1 MFHDRWQKLRTRLSH
16 TVGALLVLLF
26 ANSSAFGQQ
35 SSVRS
40 TLEGTVTE
48 STHLPIAGASIQL
61 IDPSTNE
68 NRTVTTDGNGT
79 FRMTG
84 LRVGTYELH
93 ANASGFSTYTQT
105 GIVLAVGQT
114 VRLNIELVPAQ
125 VKSQITVTA
134 PPSPLDIAQTSVTSV
149 IGHEQ
154 IEELPVRTRNAL
166 DFVLLAPGVSS
177 ANAHGAGGQSA
188 LGTSGFTF
196 GGLRARSNN
205 ISIDGLD
212 NNDEYTGASRTELSP
227 EIVSEF
233 QIVNNGISAEFGGA
247 SGGSINVVTR
257 SGANQ
262 MRGDAFVFAQNGAL
276 NARPP
281 LDNQVQKPDLSRYR
295 TGLSNG
301 GAIQKNKTFYYA
313 AFEQEHQT
321 GQDDSI
327 VNPLLTSLLN
337 NYLAMGAMP
346 RLNTRT
352 LNPGFFPT
360 ARAETEASGRLDQQL
375 NRNNSL
381 MLRYAFTNNREASL
395 SMLAASTTRV

>member
-1 MFHDRWQKLRTRLSH
+1 MFRRSMMPKLGITLTRT
-16 TVGALLVLLF
+16 VCVLLVICFVNSF
-26 ANSSAFGQQ
+26 ASGQQ
-35 SSVRS
+35 SPVRS

-48 STHLPIAGASIQL
+48 FTHLPIAGASIQL
-61 IDPSTNE
+61 IDLSTNE

-79 FRMTG
+79 FRLTG
-84 LRVGTYELH
+84 LRVGAYELH

-105 GIVLAVGQT
+105 GIVLTVDQT
-114 VRLNIELVPAQ
+114 VRLNIGLVPAQ
-125 VKSQITVTA
+125 VNSQITVTA

-166 DFVLLAPGVSS
+166 DFVLLAPGVSPAS
-177 ANAHGAGGQSA
+177 ALGTGGQSP

-262 MRGDAFVFAQNGAL
+262 MHGDAFVFAQ
-276 NARPP
+276 
-281 LDNQVQKPDLSRYR
+281 
-295 TGLSNG
+295 
-301 GAIQKNKTFYYA
+301 
-313 AFEQEHQT
+313 
-321 GQDDSI
+321 
-327 VNPLLTSLLN
+327 
-337 NYLAMGAMP
+337 
-346 RLNTRT
+346 
-352 LNPGFFPT
+352 
-360 ARAETEASGRLDQQL
+360 TER
-375 NRNNSL
+375 
-381 MLRYAFTNNREASL
+381 
-395 SMLAASTTRV
+395 